1 MPSLVSSRLISDV
14 SRLSANASSFSLEE
28 KKKKKIVGT
37 TLAYLDASSKLVR
50 VAVSFEKVHSGRI
63 QVSFEPKSRII
74 NCPLLCSRF
83 LNNRFKRCWVI
94 FFFNF
99 S

>member
-28 KKKKKIVGT
+28 RKKKIVGT

-74 NCPLLCSRF
+74 NCPLLCGRL

-94 FFFNF
+94 FFF
-99 S
+99 